1 MNSGYRIIAAI
12 SCSLASL
19 CAGAQ
24 VGANTRNIVLPSP
37 QLIHCRS
44 AECSQLWKQD
54 SADGGVVYPAQ
65 VFTDF
70 VNGEVVG
77 LTAVYDKSIST
88 EEIRKAINALYE
100 KWELL
105 DLRRQKGGLWRVEP
119 EQIVIQLAERSNG
132 TKQLIYLKVSK
143 GMDSHVPS
151 AHICGE

>member
-1 MNSGYRIIAAI
+1 MNIRYQAMAAI
-12 SCSLASL
+12 GCFLASL

-24 VGANTRNIVLPSP
+24 AGAGIRKIVLPNP

-54 SADGGVVYPAQ
+54 SGDGGVVYPAQ

-77 LTAVYDKSIST
+77 LTAAYDKSVS
-88 EEIRKAINALYE
+88 ERELHVAINTLYE
-100 KWELL
+100 KWERL
-105 DLRRQKGGLWRVEP
+105 DGLWRVEP
-119 EQIVIQLAERSNG
+119 EQIVIQLSERSDG

-143 GMDSHVPS
+143 GMDSLVPS
-151 AHICGE
+151 AHICSE